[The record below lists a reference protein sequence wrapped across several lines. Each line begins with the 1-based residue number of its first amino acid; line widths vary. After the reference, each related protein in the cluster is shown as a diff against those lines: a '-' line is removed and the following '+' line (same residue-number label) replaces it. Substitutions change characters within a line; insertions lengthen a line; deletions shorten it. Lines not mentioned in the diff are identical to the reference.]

1 VKPELAVLGG
11 SFDPPH
17 IGHVFL
23 ATYARSVAGVARV
36 LVAPTF
42 EHAFGKP
49 LSAFEHRLR
58 MSELAFSLIDG
69 VEVSPIERELGGVSR
84 TLRLVQELARR
95 FPDHQLRLLVG
106 ADILLETQRWLRFE
120 DIVALAPLLVA
131 ERAGF
136 ASAGDSALAH
146 AGTAPPL
153 GPGAGPPVLPQVSSS
168 EIRRALSELSS
179 LARTEAAPLDQT
191 SAPSALSSWLPR
203 QVHAYIVQHGLY
215 APSEP

>member
-1 VKPELAVLGG
+1 MKPELAVLGG

-49 LSAFEHRLR
+49 LTPFDHRLR
-58 MSELAFSLIDG
+58 MCELAFSLIDG
-69 VEVSPIERELGGVSR
+69 VDVSPIERELGGTSR
-84 TLRLVQELARR
+84 TLRLVQELSRR
-95 FPDHQLRLLVG
+95 YPDHQLRLLVG
-106 ADILLETQRWLRFE
+106 ADILLETQRWFRFD

-136 ASAGDSALAH
+136 ASSGQASA
-146 AGTAPPL
+146 PL
-153 GPGAGPPVLPQVSSS
+153 LPEVSSS
-168 EIRRALSELSS
+168 EIRRAL
-179 LARTEAAPLDQT
+179 AAHET
-191 SAPSALSSWLPR
+191 SGPAAWVPR
-203 QVHAYIVQHGLY
+203 PVRAYIAQHALY
-215 APSEP
+215 EPREP

>member
-1 VKPELAVLGG
+1 VKPELAVLDG

-23 ATYARSVAGVARV
+23 AAYARSVAGVARV

-58 MSELAFSLIDG
+58 MSELAFSVIDG

-106 ADILLETQRWLRFE
+106 ADILLETQRWHRFD

-136 ASAGDSALAH
+136 ASSGQV
-146 AGTAPPL
+146 GTPL
-153 GPGAGPPVLPQVSSS
+153 LPQVSSS
-168 EIRRALSELSS
+168 EIRRSIAEV
-179 LARTEAAPLDQT
+179 RTGE
-191 SAPSALSSWLPR
+191 PSGVTAWLPR
-203 QVHAYIVQHGLY
+203 PVREYLVQHGLY

>member
-1 VKPELAVLGG
+1 MKPELAVLGG

-42 EHAFGKP
+42 EHAFGKA
-49 LSAFEHRLR
+49 LSPFEHRLR

-69 VEVSPIERELGGVSR
+69 VEVSPIERELGGTSR
-84 TLRLVQELARR
+84 TLRLVEELSRR
-95 FPDHQLRLLVG
+95 HPASQLRLLVG
-106 ADILLETQRWLRFE
+106 ADILLETQRWFRFD

-136 ASAGDSALAH
+136 ASSGQPSA
-146 AGTAPPL
+146 PL
-153 GPGAGPPVLPQVSSS
+153 LPQVSSS
-168 EIRRALSELSS
+168 EVRRAL
-179 LARTEAAPLDQT
+179 AAEDVRGP
-191 SAPSALSSWLPR
+191 ASWLPHEVR
-203 QVHAYIVQHGLY
+203 TYIAQHGLY
-215 APSEP
+215 QPREP

>member
-1 VKPELAVLGG
+1 MKPELAVLGG

-23 ATYARSVAGVARV
+23 ATYARSVAGVVRV

-49 LSAFEHRLR
+49 LSAFEHRMR
-58 MSELAFSLIDG
+58 MCELAFSLIDG

-106 ADILLETQRWLRFE
+106 ADILLETQRWLRFD
-120 DIVALAPLLVA
+120 DIIALAPLLVA

-136 ASAGDSALAH
+136 ASTGDSSLAR

-153 GPGAGPPVLPQVSSS
+153 DPGAPVLPQVSSS
-168 EIRRALSELSS
+168 EIRRALSEFFS
-179 LARTEAAPLDQT
+179 LARTATAPLDQP
-191 SAPSALSSWLPR
+191 SASSALSSWLPR